1 VTRPGPWVAAAL
13 AVVVIVT
20 ALVFALRLANH
31 GPEPEGNWVLVAALV
46 LGVAYLPAGAALVV
60 RRDRRLLGALFLVV
74 GAMALATALSM
85 EYQAYAA
92 AEPGA
97 TRGDALA
104 MASSWTSLLGG
115 SVLATLVLLAL
126 LPAAWR
132 ADRWLR
138 AVMVVAGLAI
148 GVLVLHAVTGP
159 WAAPFG
165 PNPLE
170 VTGDTASDAVRLA
183 ERLARVAV
191 DVIAVVG
198 VVLLAV
204 RWRQRR
210 HVTDDPLPAWLM
222 AGGVAAV
229 LAVVPPTTAVIGDRV
244 PAPDVI
250 APVLL
255 IATVPLIVVGALIEV
270 VRLAPNGWER
280 ASHRFLEWVLLAAGI
295 VAIYTGLVA
304 GLGRMVG
311 GSGPTWFL
319 VAATGAIALLV
330 EPGRQRVRRLVDHLV
345 YGSRD
350 ETLTLVREVMGH
362 VSTVDEE
369 EDLLPAL
376 ASSLGREMR
385 LDAVAIDVAGP
396 NGWERAATY
405 GSDSPPRANSGHR
418 RELLLRHHDEVVG
431 RLLVG
436 WADAPSLRPRDEA
449 TLEELAA
456 PLALAVSWV
465 RLAADLR
472 RSSLAVLSAREEER
486 RRIRRD
492 LHDGLGPQLTGIS
505 LGLHTAIRQLER
517 AGANGDPLRLLGRLA
532 DEVDTTVDEVKRIV
546 RDLRPTALDQL
557 GLVGA
562 VAEFAHGFDDA
573 LQLHLDLPRSDLA
586 LPAAV
591 EVAVYRIVTEALT
604 NVVRHAE
611 AARCWLRIEA
621 RDVVE
626 IEVVDDGVGLPA
638 GPPVGVGLAAMRERA
653 AELGGTVT
661 VGPRSPHGTR
671 LHVRLPAA
679 LP

>member
-1 VTRPGPWVAAAL
+1 MTRPRPWVTAAL
-13 AVVVIVT
+13 AVVLIVAAIVI
-20 ALVFALRLANH
+20 ALRLTND
-31 GPEPEGNWVLVAALV
+31 GPEPEGNWWLLAELI
-46 LGVAYLPAGAALVV
+46 LGLAYLPAGAALVV

-74 GAMALATALSM
+74 GSMALVTALSM
-85 EYQAYAA
+85 EYDAYAT
-92 AEPGA
+92 AERGA
-97 TRGDALA
+97 SRWDALA
-104 MASSWTSLLGG
+104 EASSWTLLLGG

-138 AVMVVAGLAI
+138 AVMAVAGLAI
-148 GVLVLHAVTGP
+148 AVLVLDALTGP
-159 WAAPFG
+159 WPEPPG

-170 VTGDTASDAVRLA
+170 VTGGTAADVIRIA
-183 ERLARVAV
+183 ERFARVAV

-210 HVTDDPLPAWLM
+210 HVSDDPLPAWLL

-229 LAVVPPTTAVIGDRV
+229 LAVAPTTTAVIGDHL
-244 PAPDVI
+244 PAPDVV

-270 VRLAPNGWER
+270 VRMAPSGWER

-304 GLGRMVG
+304 GLGRLVG

-350 ETLTLVREVMGH
+350 ETLTLVRQVMGH

-396 NGWERAATY
+396 DGWERAATY
-405 GSDSPPRANSGHR
+405 GSDAPPRPNAGHR

-505 LGLHTAIRQLER
+505 LGLHTAIRQLNR
-517 AGANGDPLRLLGRLA
+517 AGADGTPLRLLGRLA
-532 DEVDTTVDEVKRIV
+532 DEVDMTVEEVKRIV

-573 LQLHLDLPRSDLA
+573 LQVHLELPRPDLA

-626 IEVVDDGVGLPA
+626 IEVEDDGVGLPA
-638 GPPVGVGLAAMRERA
+638 GP
-653 AELGGTVT
+653 
-661 VGPRSPHGTR
+661 
-671 LHVRLPAA
+671 
-679 LP
+679 

>member
-1 VTRPGPWVAAAL
+1 MARGAQGADDPAGGVTRPRPWVAAAL
-13 AVVVIVT
+13 AVVVIV
-20 ALVFALRLANH
+20 AAIVIALRLAND
-31 GPEPEGNWVLVAALV
+31 GPEPEGNWWLLADLI
-46 LGVAYLPAGAALVV
+46 LGLAYLPAGAALVV
-60 RRDRRLLGALFLVV
+60 RRDRRLLGALFLLV
-74 GAMALATALSM
+74 GTMALATALFM
-85 EYQAYAA
+85 EYDAYATAERA
-92 AEPGA
+92 AN
-97 TRGDALA
+97 RWDALA
-104 MASSWTSLLGG
+104 EASSWTWLLGG

-138 AVMVVAGLAI
+138 AVMAVASLAI
-148 GVLVLHAVTGP
+148 GVLVLHAITAP
-159 WAAPFG
+159 WPAPSG

-170 VTGDTASDAVRLA
+170 VTGGAADAVRMA
-183 ERLARVAV
+183 ERFARVAV

-222 AGGVAAV
+222 AGGFAAV
-229 LAVVPPTTAVIGDRV
+229 LAVVPPTTAVIGDHL
-244 PAPDVI
+244 PAPDVV

-270 VRLAPNGWER
+270 VRLAPSGWER

-304 GLGRMVG
+304 GLGRLVG

-319 VAATGAIALLV
+319 VAATGAIAVLV

-350 ETLTLVREVMGH
+350 ETLTLVRQVMGH

-369 EDLLPAL
+369 DDLLPAL

-405 GSDSPPRANSGHR
+405 GPAAPPRANAGHR
-418 RELLLRHHDEVVG
+418 REVLLRHHDEVVG

-449 TLEELAA
+449 TLEELTA

-505 LGLHTAIRQLER
+505 LGLHTAIRQLNR
-517 AGANGDPLRLLGRLA
+517 TASGR
-532 DEVDTTVDEVKRIV
+532 D
-546 RDLRPTALDQL
+546 
-557 GLVGA
+557 
-562 VAEFAHGFDDA
+562 
-573 LQLHLDLPRSDLA
+573 
-586 LPAAV
+586 PAA
-591 EVAVYRIVTEALT
+591 
-604 NVVRHAE
+604 
-611 AARCWLRIEA
+611 AARVGWPTRWTRPSRRSSASCATCGRPRWTSSAWSA
-621 RDVVE
+621 RWPSSPT
-626 IEVVDDGVGLPA
+626 GSTTRSSSTSSSPA
-638 GPPVGVGLAAMRERA
+638 PTSPSRPPSRSRSTASSRRRSRTSSA
-653 AELGGTVT
+653 T
-661 VGPRSPHGTR
+661 PRRRG
-671 LHVRLPAA
+671 AGCA
-679 LP
+679 

>member
-1 VTRPGPWVAAAL
+1 M
-13 AVVVIVT
+13 VVLIVGAIVIV
-20 ALVFALRLANH
+20 LRLAND
-31 GPEPEGNWVLVAALV
+31 GPEPEGNWWLLAELI
-46 LGVAYLPAGAALVV
+46 LGLAYLPAGAALVV

-74 GAMALATALSM
+74 GTMALATALSL
-85 EYQAYAA
+85 EYDAYATAERA
-92 AEPGA
+92 AS
-97 TRGDALA
+97 RWDALA
-104 MASSWTSLLGG
+104 EASSWTWLLGG

-138 AVMVVAGLAI
+138 AVMAVAGLAI
-148 GVLVLHAVTGP
+148 VVLVLHALTGP
-159 WAAPFG
+159 WLDPSG

-170 VTGDTASDAVRLA
+170 ATGGTADVVRMA
-183 ERLARVAV
+183 ERFARVAV

-210 HVTDDPLPAWLM
+210 HVTDDPLPAWLT

-229 LAVVPPTTAVIGDRV
+229 LAVVPPTTAVVGDHL
-244 PAPDVI
+244 PAPDVV

-270 VRLAPNGWER
+270 VRLAPSGWER

-304 GLGRMVG
+304 GLGRLVG

-350 ETLTLVREVMGH
+350 ETLTLVRQVMGH

-405 GSDSPPRANSGHR
+405 GSVAPPRANAGHR

-431 RLLVG
+431 RPARAG
-436 WADAPSLRPRDEA
+436 PTCPPCDRGETRPPWRSWPR
-449 TLEELAA
+449 
-456 PLALAVSWV
+456 PLALW
-465 RLAADLR
+465 
-472 RSSLAVLSAREEER
+472 
-486 RRIRRD
+486 
-492 LHDGLGPQLTGIS
+492 P
-505 LGLHTAIRQLER
+505 
-517 AGANGDPLRLLGRLA
+517 
-532 DEVDTTVDEVKRIV
+532 
-546 RDLRPTALDQL
+546 
-557 GLVGA
+557 
-562 VAEFAHGFDDA
+562 
-573 LQLHLDLPRSDLA
+573 
-586 LPAAV
+586 
-591 EVAVYRIVTEALT
+591 
-604 NVVRHAE
+604 
-611 AARCWLRIEA
+611 
-621 RDVVE
+621 
-626 IEVVDDGVGLPA
+626 
-638 GPPVGVGLAAMRERA
+638 
-653 AELGGTVT
+653 
-661 VGPRSPHGTR
+661 
-671 LHVRLPAA
+671 
-679 LP
+679 